1 MGMWLHTVA
10 MEATREKPNNVRAI
24 LQFAE
29 FLRLSPA
36 ERIELIK
43 ELERQERKAN
53 NQEKPEAS

>member
-1 MGMWLHTVA
+1 